1 MNQPSLVS
9 SRTLPTA
16 VSVWVVEDNDLLRET
31 ITDVLEQ
38 AEGLACTLA
47 VSSGEDALAALAAGH
62 VPEVVLMDLGLP
74 GISGQEGIQR
84 IRAISPAS
92 QIIVLTVHED
102 EDRVFE
108 AICAGACGYLLKP
121 SSGGDI
127 VGAIETAR
135 RGGSPMS
142 PSVARK
148 VLDMFSRFAR
158 PKADYGLT
166 ERERE
171 ILQILV
177 EGRTMKEIAVQ
188 LFLSPHTVD
197 THLRNI
203 YAKLH
208 VHSRS
213 AAVARAL
220 RDRLI

>member
-1 MNQPSLVS
+1 MNQSSPVS
-9 SRTLPTA
+9 PRTLPTA
-16 VSVWVVEDNDLLRET
+16 VSVWVIEDNDLLRET
-31 ITDVLEQ
+31 ITDVIEQ
-38 AEGLACTLA
+38 ADGLACTLA
-47 VSSGEDALAALAAGH
+47 AASCEEALAALAAGH

-84 IRAISPAS
+84 IRVISPAS

-108 AICAGACGYLLKP
+108 AICAGASGYLLKP
-121 SSGGDI
+121 SSGGKI
-127 VGAIETAR
+127 VRAIETAR
-135 RGGSPMS
+135 RGGAPMS

-166 ERERE
+166 GRERE

-177 EGRTMKEIAVQ
+177 EGQTMKEIAER